1 MHEVSKNTSL
11 PVARE
16 IVRAYVTE
24 DVKLPWYIDLLNI
37 TLGEHDVAEAKRR
50 IGLLA
55 RAFSTDGTRITRNL
69 DFDAAVIG

>member
-1 MHEVSKNTSL
+1 L
-11 PVARE
+11 PGRVPEQSA
-16 IVRAYVTE
+16 ALVTLR
-24 DVKLPWYIDLLNI
+24 KY
-37 TLGEHDVAEAKRR
+37 DVAGAKLR